1 MNDMENNDQGMGS
14 VNGTD
19 RANVNNQIDK
29 VPYIRGEVRFN
40 ILSLENCALLELPI
54 NFNG

>member
-1 MNDMENNDQGMGS
+1 MNDMENDDQGMGS

-29 VPYIRGEVRFN
+29 VPYIRGEVS
-40 ILSLENCALLELPI
+40 LSL
-54 NFNG
+54 